1 MDERIELDKL
11 RSAVKELS
19 VLNDIASAV
28 SSAREL
34 DQVIGLIVHEC
45 VKHLNVEQ
53 GAVMLLDD
61 KKSSDSF
68 RTMVRKVDTV
78 DQVVPYHFGLQ
89 LSGWMIKNQSPL
101 MIKDFQS
108 DTRFKVTAR
117 EKFPI
122 KSLLSVPL
130 KLKGNL
136 MGVLN
141 VFNKKGDIGFSPEDQ
156 RLLSIIATQSA
167 QLIENAR
174 LYEEEQAL
182 QHIEEELRVARGIQ
196 ANLLPT
202 SVPNFGGFDIAGRSL
217 SAKEVGGD
225 YFDFISITENRLA
238 VCVGDI
244 SGKGMPAALLM
255 ANLQATLRG
264 QTHIGITAKDC
275 VERSNKLLFQST
287 DTQKFATLFY
297 GIIDCEENSFNY
309 SNAGHNPPFLFTGKK
324 KPIHLHTGGT
334 VLGFMN
340 ESQYEEG
347 TISLKTDDVIVIY
360 SDGITEAFNE
370 KEDEF
375 GPARLEKSILK
386 NISKS
391 AGDILQAVLNDVKA
405 FTGETTQSDDIT
417 IVVIKCNVR
426 D

>member
-1 MDERIELDKL
+1 MDERVELDKL

-101 MIKDFQS
+101 MIKDFQT
-108 DTRFKVTAR
+108 DTRFKVTAK
-117 EKFPI
+117 ENFPI

-182 QHIEEELRVARGIQ
+182 QYIEEELRVARGIQ

-202 SVPNFGGFDIAGRSL
+202 SVPNFSGFDIAGRSL

-225 YFDFISITENRLA
+225 YFDFISINENQFA

-264 QTHIGITAKDC
+264 QAHFGVAAKDC

-287 DTQKFATLFY
+287 DTQRHATLFY
-297 GIIDCEENSFNY
+297 GIIDRENNSFNY
-309 SNAGHNPPFLFTGKK
+309 SNAGHNPPFLFTKK
-324 KPIHLHTGGT
+324 KGPVHLQSGGT
-334 VLGFMN
+334 VLGFMK
-340 ESQYEEG
+340 ESQYEED
-347 TISLKTDDVIVIY
+347 TIKLKKNDVIVIY

-370 KEDEF
+370 KEDEY
-375 GPARLEKSILK
+375 GPSRFEKSILK
-386 NISKS
+386 NIFKS
-391 AGDILQAVLNDVKA
+391 SEEILQAVLNDVKA

-417 IVVIKCNVR
+417 IVVLKCNEG